1 MIDSNKY
8 NSAKEFRQALDA
20 IVKTTAAAKMMT
32 IDDLRRQIVFNRFL
46 ARLDFSKF
54 VLTGGYSLELRLPLS
69 RSTTDID
76 LYTRD
81 TQLLLGTHQEQNDAI
96 LLALREQTEKNL
108 RDYFSFDVERVLER
122 LHGPQEGG
130 VRCLIMSKV
139 NNKEYYKF
147 HVDVALCLEILE
159 PDIIQPKNTLPFSV
173 SEDFSIRAL
182 QKEELF
188 ANKIHA
194 YTRPRLTENSRV
206 EDLIDMALLIECG
219 LVEEKIRLALSKV
232 FAESADHQLVP
243 KGLPMPPI
251 SWKKEFDI
259 IAQRRNLPLSL
270 DKAFQKVTDFYTLL
284 NTQK

>member
-1 MIDSNKY
+1 MIDPNKY
-8 NSAKEFRQALDA
+8 NNAKEFRQALDA
-20 IVKTTAAAKMMT
+20 IIKITAAAKT
-32 IDDLRRQIVFNRFL
+32 ISIDDLRRQIVFNRFL

-76 LYTRD
+76 LYARD
-81 TQLLLGTHQEQNDAI
+81 TQLISGTHQEQNDAI
-96 LLALREQTEKNL
+96 LLSLREQTEKNL
-108 RDYFSFDVERVLER
+108 HDYFSFDVERVLER
-122 LHGPQEGG
+122 LHGPKEGG

-159 PDIIQPKNTLPFSV
+159 PDIIQPKNTLPFSIN
-173 SEDFSIRAL
+173 EEFSIFAL

-194 YTRPRLTENSRV
+194 YSRPRLTENSRV
-206 EDLIDMALLIECG
+206 EDIIDMSLLIDCG
-219 LVEEKIRLALSKV
+219 LVEDKIRLALSKV
-232 FAESADHQLVP
+232 FAGSADHQLVP
-243 KGLPMPPI
+243 KELKTPPL
-251 SWKKEFDI
+251 SWKKEFDV

-270 DKAFQKVTDFYTLL
+270 NQAFQKVTDFYTKL
-284 NTQK
+284 NY